1 MLTAEASKLT
11 AEASKLTAEAS
22 KLTAEASKL
31 TAEASKLTVEASKL
45 TAETSR
51 MTAETSRMTA
61 ETSRMTAEASTTEA
75 RDGRGKAM
83 ASVLYQSI
91 ETLSKDK
98 GIDPEIVVGAVED
111 AIALATRKYY
121 KTTESMRAEM
131 DRETGEIRAYVF
143 KTVVETPEQ
152 VEDETNQISL
162 EKAREM
168 APEVEVGGEL
178 RFYKDTT
185 PLGRIAAQ
193 MAKQVIFQKVRE
205 AERDTVFN
213 EYNHRAGEVL
223 NATVKRLEPM
233 DTIFDLGKA
242 EARMPKREQS
252 RLEQFAVGER
262 VRVVLLR
269 VDRAAKGP
277 QVIVSRAA
285 PGLVSSLFQ
294 SEVPEIYD
302 GTVTIRAIAREA
314 GERTKIAVMSR
325 DKDVDPVGACVGMK
339 GMRVQS
345 IIRELRGEKID
356 IIEYSEEIT
365 TFAEKALQ
373 PAKVSRVSITDLGE
387 KQIEVIVDDTQ
398 LSLAIGKK
406 GQNVRL
412 AAKLLQW
419 KIDIKSEEEKRQ
431 EVEQQMT
438 AMSGGPTTPIE
449 QVTEL
454 GEQILEKLIAAGIT
468 TIEELADMTPEQL
481 EEVPGIG
488 EKTVEKISTAVRHYF
503 GQYEEGEE
511 RPAVAAIAAAS
522 EIEGDAAEASAD
534 AEVSHPDHARDVEA
548 SLGSEAS
555 TEDNII
561 AAEESTGEAEESM
574 LSEKLSGT
582 TEERLAEEAAE
593 FGEAQELNGVSTDDL
608 IAAEDRASMSDAN
621 DDADAREEKIEL
633 ENDEVDNLAVQANE
647 VSDEGIDTDGHDRG

>member
-1 MLTAEASKLT
+1 
-11 AEASKLTAEAS
+11 
-22 KLTAEASKL
+22 
-31 TAEASKLTVEASKL
+31 
-45 TAETSR
+45 
-51 MTAETSRMTA
+51 
-61 ETSRMTAEASTTEA
+61 
-75 RDGRGKAM
+75 M

-91 ETLSKDK
+91 ETLSRDK
-98 GIDPEIVVGAVED
+98 GIEPAVVVGAVED

-121 KTTESMRAEM
+121 KTQENMRGEM
-131 DRETGEIRAYVF
+131 DKETGEIRAYVF

-152 VEDETNQISL
+152 VEDEINQIPL
-162 EKAREM
+162 DQAREL

-205 AERDTVFN
+205 AERDTVFL
-213 EYNHRAGEVL
+213 EYNHRAGEVI

-233 DTIFDLGKA
+233 DVIFDLGKA

-252 RLEQFAVGER
+252 RLEQFSVGER

-285 PGLVSSLFQ
+285 PALVQNLFQ

-356 IIEYSEEIT
+356 IIEFSEEIT

-373 PAKVSRVSITDLGE
+373 PAKVARVSIVDLAD

-431 EVEQQMT
+431 EVEQQMH
-438 AMSGGPTTPIE
+438 AMGNGPTTPVE
-449 QVTEL
+449 QITEL
-454 GEQILEKLIAAGIT
+454 GEQILEKLITAGIT
-468 TIEELADMTPEQL
+468 TVEELADMTPEQL

-503 GQYEEGEE
+503 GHYEEGEE
-511 RPAVAAIAAAS
+511 RPVVLEAAS
-522 EIEGDAAEASAD
+522 EPLALQEGAEENTVAKDPNELSSGVETPEEILAEQAGSGEAS
-534 AEVSHPDHARDVEA
+534 EVAN
-548 SLGSEAS
+548 LS
-555 TEDNII
+555 TEDI
-561 AAEESTGEAEESM
+561 AAIEELNSANDGFSDADNREAGIELNNDAIDE
-574 LSEKLSGT
+574 LVD
-582 TEERLAEEAAE
+582 
-593 FGEAQELNGVSTDDL
+593 EAQ
-608 IAAEDRASMSDAN
+608 
-621 DDADAREEKIEL
+621 
-633 ENDEVDNLAVQANE
+633 E
-647 VSDEGIDTDGHDRG
+647 VSDEGIDSDNREGHDRG

>member
-1 MLTAEASKLT
+1 
-11 AEASKLTAEAS
+11 
-22 KLTAEASKL
+22 
-31 TAEASKLTVEASKL
+31 
-45 TAETSR
+45 
-51 MTAETSRMTA
+51 
-61 ETSRMTAEASTTEA
+61 
-75 RDGRGKAM
+75 M

-91 ETLSKDK
+91 ETLSRDK
-98 GIDPEIVVGAVED
+98 GIEPAVVVGAVED

-121 KTTESMRAEM
+121 KTQENMRAEM
-131 DRETGEIRAYVF
+131 DKETGEIRAYVF

-152 VEDETNQISL
+152 VEDDINQMTL
-162 EKAREM
+162 DQAREL
-168 APEVEVGGEL
+168 APDVEVGGEL

-205 AERDTVFN
+205 AERDTVFL

-233 DTIFDLGKA
+233 DVIFDLGKA

-252 RLEQFAVGER
+252 RLEQFSVGER

-285 PGLVSSLFQ
+285 PALVQNLFQ

-356 IIEYSEEIT
+356 IIEFSEEIT

-373 PAKVSRVSITDLGE
+373 PAKVARVSIVDLAD

-431 EVEQQMT
+431 EVEQQMH
-438 AMSGGPTTPIE
+438 AMGHGPTTPVE
-449 QVTEL
+449 QITEL
-454 GEQILEKLIAAGIT
+454 GDQILEKLITAGIT
-468 TIEELADMTPEQL
+468 TVEELADMTPEQL

-503 GQYEEGEE
+503 GHYEEGEE
-511 RPAVAAIAAAS
+511 RPVALEAAS
-522 EIEGDAAEASAD
+522 EAEAPGTEPD
-534 AEVSHPDHARDVEA
+534 TEVAASSLETNRETNPEENTVAKDPNELSSGVDTPEEIFAKQAGMGEA
-548 SLGSEAS
+548 SEVENLSA
-555 TEDNII
+555 EDL
-561 AAEESTGEAEESM
+561 AALEDINSANDGFSDADNRESGI
-574 LSEKLSGT
+574 
-582 TEERLAEEAAE
+582 
-593 FGEAQELNGVSTDDL
+593 ELNNDAIDELV
-608 IAAEDRASMSDAN
+608 AES
-621 DDADAREEKIEL
+621 
-633 ENDEVDNLAVQANE
+633 QE
-647 VSDEGIDTDGHDRG
+647 VSDEGIDSDITEGHGRG

>member
-1 MLTAEASKLT
+1 
-11 AEASKLTAEAS
+11 
-22 KLTAEASKL
+22 
-31 TAEASKLTVEASKL
+31 
-45 TAETSR
+45 
-51 MTAETSRMTA
+51 
-61 ETSRMTAEASTTEA
+61 
-75 RDGRGKAM
+75 M

-91 ETLSKDK
+91 ETLSRDK
-98 GIDPEIVVGAVED
+98 GIEPGIVVGAVED

-121 KTTESMRAEM
+121 KTQENMRAEM
-131 DRETGEIRAYVF
+131 DKETGEIRAYVF
-143 KTVVETPEQ
+143 KTVVEGPEQ
-152 VEDETNQISL
+152 VEDEINQLTL
-162 EKAREM
+162 EQARAL

-205 AERDTVFN
+205 AERDTVFL

-233 DTIFDLGKA
+233 DVIFDLGKA

-285 PGLVSSLFQ
+285 PALVQSLFQ
-294 SEVPEIYD
+294 GEVPEIYD
-302 GTVTIRAIAREA
+302 NTVSIRAIAREA
-314 GERTKIAVMSR
+314 GERTKIAVQSR

-356 IIEYSEEIT
+356 IIEYSDEIT

-373 PAKVSRVSITDLGE
+373 PAKVSKVSIVDLE
-387 KQIEVIVDDTQ
+387 DKQLEVIVDDTQ

-412 AAKLLQW
+412 AAKLLGW

-431 EVEQQMT
+431 EVEQQMS
-438 AMSGGPTTPIE
+438 AMAGAASTPIE
-449 QVTEL
+449 QISEL
-454 GEQILEKLIAAGIT
+454 GESILEKLIAAGVT
-468 TIEELADMTPEQL
+468 TVEGLADMTPEQL
-481 EEVPGIG
+481 EEIPGIG
-488 EKTVEKISTAVRHYF
+488 EKTLEKISVAVRHYF

-511 RPAVAAIAAAS
+511 RPTP
-522 EIEGDAAEASAD
+522 AAEA
-534 AEVSHPDHARDVEA
+534 VKP
-548 SLGSEAS
+548 
-555 TEDNII
+555 N
-561 AAEESTGEAEESM
+561 AEEATTM
-574 LSEKLSGT
+574 
-582 TEERLAEEAAE
+582 TEETSSLEKTPEEILAEEKPEADRAE
-593 FGEAQELNGVSTDDL
+593 EVRGVSAEEIEARED
-608 IAAEDRASMSDAN
+608 AASDSDALS
-621 DDADAREEKIEL
+621 DADRREEKIEL
-633 ENDEVDNLAVQANE
+633 ENDAVDTLVDESEDRAT
-647 VSDEGIDTDGHDRG
+647 EGIDE